1 MDLQIGFT
9 VQLAHE
15 EDGEGVL
22 SSGEFQGIPACVEP
36 GDEAAELRNCLFGM
50 ERILSTPTHRVPCY
64 EYHRGTR
71 SDDYH
76 PAMGHALFLMNE
88 RLVLDWL
95 KPRDGSLVGHL
106 VTVKKNPDTVQR
118 LYLSVLARRPSE
130 DETRAA
136 VSFLDKHATSR
147 PTALADLA
155 WSLLASAEF
164 RLNH

>member
-1 MDLQIGFT
+1 MELFSWMVGNPPG
-9 VQLAHE
+9 
-15 EDGEGVL
+15 ED
-22 SSGEFQGIPACVEP
+22 P
-36 GDEAAELRNCLFGM
+36 
-50 ERILSTPTHRVPCY
+50 
-64 EYHRGTR
+64 
-71 SDDYH
+71 DDYN